1 MPLKLAA
8 VLQRSKDHPD
18 QINDDIAEYQEYSTY
33 GNRYVILHLDERPL
47 EDFEER
53 LQNYVKEMGFDDSS
67 IILVDKQWDVEPE
80 EAADE
85 NFAIPEPPAQV
96 NAPAQPWVGE
106 VIWARG

>member
-18 QINDDIAEYQEYSTY
+18 QINNDIFDYYDTFTH
-33 GNRYVILHLDERPL
+33 GNRYVALNLDVEPDNL
-47 EDFEER
+47 VGDFEGR
-53 LQNYVKEMGFDDSS
+53 LIDYVKEMGFDDSS

-85 NFAIPEPPAQV
+85 NFAIPEPPAQ
-96 NAPAQPWVGE
+96 PWAGE